1 MYLPTENKKEEEKLR
16 RPAPSHCT
24 PAAGLQITVKLIK
37 MEAVI
42 LKWISNLH

>member
-1 MYLPTENKKEEEKLR
+1 MYLPIENRKEEEKLR

-24 PAAGLQITVKLIK
+24 PAAGLQIIVKLIK
-37 MEAVI
+37 MEAVT